1 MAGGE
6 KEEAEMLFSKDAY
19 SLCISLAFC
28 PIPPQLTRAPRS
40 LRIWRF
46 FGVFFFCGSES
57 KSCSCAKAE
66 PR

>member
-46 FGVFFFCGSES
+46 FGVFFLLWFG
-57 KSCSCAKAE
+57 K
-66 PR
+66 